1 VEMIPTILVQNGMFM
16 ASIIKWQTRKGV
28 KPALDLFAGIYRLS
42 ENKAKHGVKPT
53 NLTKLVRTD

>member
-1 VEMIPTILVQNGMFM
+1 M